1 MVYASVKNDS
11 FFLATA
17 LKVLY
22 STSQQT
28 HTETVFKNN
37 IENIHTKMQNHKNK
51 IKLILNWYDF
61 ILPVSTGSGG

>member
-51 IKLILNWYDF
+51 IKRILN
-61 ILPVSTGSGG
+61 